1 MSGQVGS
8 TVSLT
13 IDKGDGS
20 TLVRISGIPWFP
32 GLTVLQAMIIAQ
44 AMQPDTFNFTV
55 TYHSKYGA
63 FVEAIDD
70 AREGGGKFWML
81 KIDNKP
87 SAVGVSEAIVI
98 EQPTG
103 ATVDVEWTL
112 EIPHSDHAQPRMMKV

>member
-8 TVSLT
+8 TVSLA

-20 TLVRISGIPWFP
+20 TVPAISGIPWFP

-44 AMQPDTFNFTV
+44 AMQPDIFNFTI

-63 FVEAIDD
+63 FVQAIDD
-70 AREGGGKFWML
+70 AAEGGGKFWML

-87 SAVGVSEAIVI
+87 SPVGVSEAIVI

-103 ATVDVEWTL
+103 ATIAVQWTL
-112 EIPHSDHAQPRMMKV
+112 EIPHPDHAQPRMTKV